1 MSEPLEIERKFLIR
15 FPAPEILERYAS
27 GQSEIEQSYLRARP
41 GTTLR
46 VRKRVTDGV
55 PAYYRTEKRK
65 RSHMTRVELETELTE
80 AEYLRL
86 LDDAEPGLRTIRK
99 RRYLIPWEG
108 RVFEMDLFPFWT
120 DRAFLEIE
128 LESEDA
134 VFTLPPFLTVLKEVT
149 EDRRYTNRALAENI
163 PMDAIE

>member
-1 MSEPLEIERKFLIR
+1 MNEPLEIERKFLIR
-15 FPAPEILERYAS
+15 YPSQEDLTRYAS
-27 GQSEIEQSYLRARP
+27 GWSEITQTYLCAPP

-55 PAYYRTEKRK
+55 PAWYRTEKRK
-65 RSHMTRVELETELTE
+65 LSDRTRIELETELRE
-80 AEYLRL
+80 EEYTRL
-86 LDDAEPGLRTIRK
+86 LENAEPGLRTISK

-108 RVFEMDLFPFWT
+108 RTFELDVFPFWT

-134 VFTLPPFLTVLKEVT
+134 EFTLPPFLTVVREVT
-149 EDRRYTNRALAENI
+149 EDRRYTNRALAAEI
-163 PMDAIE
+163 PMDTI